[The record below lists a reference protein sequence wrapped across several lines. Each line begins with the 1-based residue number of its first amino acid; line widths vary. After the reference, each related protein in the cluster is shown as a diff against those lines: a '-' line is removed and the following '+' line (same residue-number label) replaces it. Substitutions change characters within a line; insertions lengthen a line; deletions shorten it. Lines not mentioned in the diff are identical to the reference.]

1 MDKLPPADCP
11 QEGKIDPMPNID
23 NIQKHVK
30 ILIIINQVLPD
41 VIFRGLDDISPAMF
55 LRHVFHYKYA
65 IPYDQILVTSL
76 DEQSFDQSAI
86 IKIST
91 KTPIADIPPLISPIK
106 DRSQKTNEKRE
117 YQTQYQYRYFPL
129 EQLSTMYTPIHNK
142 LLQFNPDQDL
152 PNTIHPFNRDELK
165 SLNVSNEDDLF
176 VFTIVHDSKDAF
188 AEYPFEHIVERLL
201 ELHPRHITIF
211 NDSCYSGSLVD
222 ITTKSIAFQKT
233 INEKTQSQNSPEITN
248 AVHSILTDYKSK
260 NSLINTIFIIAF
272 ILLLLLTIASPKLGF
287 TLLILYFYAFLSLS
301 FIMHF
306 LDFSEVPENI
316 TTDVKRIV
324 SILLK
329 NPLTRSSFVQ
339 DLDTTINNPALFA
352 QFGEIADIFCSTDAD
367 NVTCSFP
374 IQKLFNCKQ
383 HGSYGSMMISSVIQ
397 FLLENES
404 LHKEAPLTKDKFLHI
419 LENSFNKVKSQ
430 YYSIM
435 MLQNKQD
442 QKLTGFFSQK
452 EIPHHFS
459 NDDSLFLS
467 IQPSRSST
475 DDNFI
480 QLDFDTIEFDPNL
493 SYQAPKHRS
502 STGYGPVFGQSNSKK
517 LCEDFAK
524 ASDLRLK
531 YFYLYRIHF
540 SDYYTKK
547 NFKPLKAS
555 TSAYFVEFRQ
565 QIAPKLRNNYNN
577 GSIYLFSGIEYMID
591 RYLST
596 FPLFPHYFVK
606 CLVDAFNDIWDD
618 WSDVIFLYH

>member
-30 ILIIINQVLPD
+30 ILIIFNQVKPD
-41 VIFRGLDDISPAMF
+41 IIFRGLDDISPAMF
-55 LRHVFHYKYA
+55 LRHIFHHKYG
-65 IPYDQILVTSL
+65 IPYNQILVTSL
-76 DEQSFDQSAI
+76 DEQSFDQSTFL
-86 IKIST
+86 KIS
-91 KTPIADIPPLISPIK
+91 KTPIAEIPPLISPIK
-106 DRSQKTNEKRE
+106 DRNQKTNEKRE
-117 YQTQYQYRYFPL
+117 YQYRYFPI
-129 EQLSTMYTPIHNK
+129 EQLNIMCTPVYDK

-152 PNTIHPFNRDELK
+152 PNTVHPFNRAELK
-165 SLNVSNEDDLF
+165 SLNVSNDDDLF
-176 VFTIVHDSKDAF
+176 VFTIDHGSKGAF
-188 AEYPFEHIVERLL
+188 AGYPFEHIVERLL
-201 ELHPRHITIF
+201 ELKPKHITIF
-211 NDSCYSGSLVD
+211 NDSCYSGSLVE

-248 AVHSILTDYKSK
+248 AVHSILTDYESK

-287 TLLILYFYAFLSLS
+287 PLLILYFYPFFSLS

-324 SILLK
+324 SLLLK
-329 NPLTRSSFVQ
+329 NPLTRNSLIQ
-339 DLDTTINNPALFA
+339 EIDTTSNNPALFA
-352 QFGEIADIFCSTDAD
+352 QFGEIADIFCSTDSN
-367 NVTCSFP
+367 NVASSFP
-374 IQKLFNCKQ
+374 IQRLVNCKQ
-383 HGSYGSMMISSVIQ
+383 YGSYGSMMISSVIQ

-404 LHKEAPLTKDKFLHI
+404 LHKEPLTKDKFLNI
-419 LENSFNKVKSQ
+419 LENYFNKVKSR
-430 YYSIM
+430 YHSIVM
-435 MLQNKQD
+435 FQSKQD
-442 QKLTGFFSQK
+442 KKLTGFFNQK

-459 NDDSLFLS
+459 KDDSLFLS
-467 IQPSRSST
+467 IQPSST

-480 QLDFDTIEFDPNL
+480 KLDFDTIEFDPNL
-493 SYQAPKHRS
+493 ILWSPKHRS
-502 STGYGPVFGQSNSKK
+502 SAEYGPVNGQSNSKK

-524 ASDLRLK
+524 ASDRRLK
-531 YFYLYRIHF
+531 RYFYLYRIHF
-540 SDYYTKK
+540 SDYFTKK
-547 NFKPLKAS
+547 NFKPSKAS

-565 QIAPKLRNNYNN
+565 QIDPKLRNNHNN
-577 GSIYLFSGIEYMID
+577 GSIYLFPGIEYMID